1 MPTLAEVQVE
11 GILLEDIDDDISA
24 LTIDLKNTITADALA
39 TLLRGLAT
47 FYKVGVRLDGPD
59 YDPFVTFKSA
69 SGGINA
75 ESSDELLIAQLVIG
89 TPNKVRLEG
98 RSRWLRDLRKLL
110 LALALFLPAGE
121 AHDVP
126 NATPVTAAA
135 TSTVNLST
143 TAPAHGDA
151 AEFGDQFYKNIEAQR
166 ELDAQMQDGRI
177 TLSEYVELRAALESA
192 RKDLIVAM
200 SIARTRVK

>member
-11 GILLEDIDDDISA
+11 GLLLEDIDDDISA

-39 TLLRGLAT
+39 TLLRGLAI
-47 FYKVGVRLDGPD
+47 FYKVGMRLDGPD
-59 YDPFVTFKSA
+59 FDPFVTFRSA
-69 SGGINA
+69 GGGINA

-98 RSRWLRDLRKLL
+98 RSRRLRDLRKLL

-166 ELDAQMQDGRI
+166 ELDAQMQDGRL

-200 SIARTRVK
+200 STARTRVK